1 MQKPNIL
8 LIMCDQYR
16 GDALSCQ
23 QHPDVKTPNL
33 DTLAA
38 QGGVVRDLS

>member
-33 DTLAA
+33 DTLACT
-38 QGGVVRDLS
+38 GCLF